1 MKRTK
6 IQLITLVLLFIFNL
20 LSAPCCYINSP
31 FPPKA
36 RRAYIARSLLPVSA
50 SVNKTVELVIPVKQ
64 TPVETV
70 SMTKAR
76 YARDDRNNARIL
88 KAQMAYQQALNDYN
102 RRIQSGGASAMS
114 QEDIQHALIAVNNSK
129 AALDKAIQ
137 KYRRTLQADQRQ
149 L

>member
-1 MKRTK
+1 M
-6 IQLITLVLLFIFNL
+6 
-20 LSAPCCYINSP
+20 
-31 FPPKA
+31 
-36 RRAYIARSLLPVSA
+36 
-50 SVNKTVELVIPVKQ
+50 PVKRI
-64 TPVETV
+64 ETV
-70 SMTKAR
+70 SMAKAR

-102 RRIQSGGASAMS
+102 RRIQYGGASAVS
-114 QEDIQHALIAVNNSK
+114 HEDIQHALIAVNNSK